1 MKRREA
7 LGIALLV
14 VAALCVPALI
24 LRKGLSDAAER
35 QWRERPYEGSLLD
48 FQREHIALLNEAAE
62 VFVEKPEL
70 FRQYFD
76 WNGDT
81 TVTILRSEVWHGT
94 LRHDMLTDAEWETVQ
109 QLFGEQRCVSVYYRA
124 GLYSLPGGWLD
135 IPVFSFG
142 VNTTGDLSGKQL
154 LWLPEETQPETAAL
168 ALETLR
174 EDQCM
179 EKNAY
184 PNWYAVYRKD

>member
-1 MKRREA
+1 
-7 LGIALLV
+7 
-14 VAALCVPALI
+14 
-24 LRKGLSDAAER
+24 
-35 QWRERPYEGSLLD
+35 
-48 FQREHIALLNEAAE
+48 
-62 VFVEKPEL
+62 
-70 FRQYFD
+70 
-76 WNGDT
+76 
-81 TVTILRSEVWHGT
+81 
-94 LRHDMLTDAEWETVQ
+94 MLTDAEWETVQ
-109 QLFGEQRCVSVYYRA
+109 QLFGEQRCVSVYDRA

-168 ALETLR
+168 ALETLQ

-179 EKNAY
+179 EKTAY